1 MKYFKA
7 PLHNKILDLRVTFEY
22 FLNNKEFSRW
32 RFVLNL
38 QNISQILF
46 FSSSPCLCLPEFD
59 LRRFLSLKKIAC
71 NFDNNYDTILF
82 LFSHNF
88 FSWGFQNSH
97 TVSKN
102 FDLEIWKLLNFFRKV
117 VFSAWTKQ
125 KKIGIDWKQ
134 NPVCEKR
141 WIVNENCWDEWMT
154 SIWDKSL
161 FFYFVISVLFTSV
174 DLVFQ

>member
-1 MKYFKA
+1 MCWIY
-7 PLHNKILDLRVTFEY
+7 KIFPK
-22 FLNNKEFSRW
+22 F
-32 RFVLNL
+32 
-38 QNISQILF
+38 F
-46 FSSSPCLCLPEFD
+46 FSLPP
-59 LRRFLSLKKIAC
+59 LVCVSLSLISEDFFHWKKLLVILIKLWCNVIA
-71 NFDNNYDTILF
+71 ILF

-102 FDLEIWKLLNFFRKV
+102 FNLEIWKLLNFFRKV

-154 SIWDKSL
+154 SIWDESL